1 MKAAGSRE
9 SCLANLGIP
18 NFDEVSR
25 LLPNF
30 VIVRDAT
37 EAFLEE
43 NKYKGYKLKELPW
56 KC

>member
-9 SCLANLGIP
+9 NCLENLGIP
-18 NFDEVSR
+18 NFDEVPR

-56 KC
+56 KW